1 MVWQPIAQTAD
12 LIQVA
17 GGALY
22 NLGSN
27 DPWQPHYLSD
37 IGKAAESGTLTTGQ
51 QFETAFGA
59 VPVVGQGIAG
69 WNLGTAISNGDWN
82 SVAYQAGGLTGG
94 LLLAKGTSY
103 AGDTVGTL
111 RSVSSPS
118 FLDTSFLEAP
128 QGDWSASGVQSTID
142 ATTSAGSDWIK
153 PAGWRLPATNG
164 EWLGTPGNSGWLSYN
179 DDVNAVTGGQPI
191 PFNNG
196 YPDFSQW
203 SQGSFTFSNLTGTN
217 SDFSLVYQAFADENG
232 LASQTAGQ
240 NLLRDL
246 ELTPHHVEDGQT
258 IQLIPTPL
266 HSNVPHIGGASI
278 LRNGN

>member
-1 MVWQPIAQTAD
+1 MDTNPSSPAFQQLLAQIPNSPNSQELYATAQGVQGES
-12 LIQVA
+12 IQ
-17 GGALY
+17 
-22 NLGSN
+22 
-27 DPWQPHYLSD
+27 
-37 IGKAAESGTLTTGQ
+37 
-51 QFETAFGA
+51 
-59 VPVVGQGIAG
+59 
-69 WNLGTAISNGDWN
+69 
-82 SVAYQAGGLTGG
+82 G
-94 LLLAKGTSY
+94 LLLSMGVTPRPSGPVMEAYDPAAEQAYRANMNDLGY
-103 AGDTVGTL
+103 AEAGVIFGVGIPLARTL
-111 RSVSSPS
+111 GAN
-118 FLDTSFLEAP
+118 EAAVA
-128 QGDWSASGVQSTID
+128 ASGEFGANVLLDAAGIPEEAALVPGTVD

-179 DDVNAVTGGQPI
+179 GDVNAVTGGQPI

-232 LASQTAGQ
+232 LANQTAGQ
-240 NLLRDL
+240 NMLRDL